1 MNVRLYT
8 KLFSYLALG
17 LGVFAASTCFFPR
30 LLFFGMLSSIVGTLI
45 SVLIIFTRTKY
56 AIPTKWSHLTI
67 ISIVLCS
74 VPVLYVLVLLFVLK
88 R

>member
-8 KLFSYLALG
+8 KLFSYLAFG
-17 LGVFAASTCFFPR
+17 LGVFAVSTCFFPR
-30 LLFFGMLSSIVGTLI
+30 MLFFGMLSSIAGTLI
-45 SVLIIFTRTKY
+45 SVVIIFTRTKY
-56 AIPTKWSHLTI
+56 AISTKWNHLSI

-74 VPVLYVLVLLFVLK
+74 VPVIYVLVLLFVLK